1 MDYARLFNATACIKL
16 DQLICAADQYKSFM
30 EQSIKKKCSLLCPLE
45 CDSVTYDF
53 SIYNSEFPT
62 ELLYNLFIS
71 DKEFVGKY
79 FRNESDISYEK
90 FKERAIALNVYYP
103 QFSYTVITELRKIP
117 IIDLFSNI
125 GGTLGLFLGISFLSF
140 IEIVELVIEILIYYK
155 K

>member
-1 MDYARLFNATACIKL
+1 
-16 DQLICAADQYKSFM
+16 M
-30 EQSIKKKCSLLCPLE
+30 ELSIKKKCSLECPLE
-45 CDSVTYDF
+45 CESVTYDF

-71 DKEFVGKY
+71 DKEFVKKY
-79 FRNESDISYEK
+79 FKNESDISYEK
-90 FKERAIALNVYYP
+90 FKDRAIALNVYYP

-140 IEIVELVIEILIYYK
+140 IEIVELIIEILIYFK